1 MLTSFLTAIIAVF
14 LRFIVSLL
22 AGRWEE
28 FNNLILP
35 LDIAMWVTIAIFA
48 VFTALYAF
56 RYIKDV
62 FK

>member
-1 MLTSFLTAIIAVF
+1 MFTSFLMAIIVVF

-35 LDIAMWVTIAIFA
+35 MDIAMWVTIGLCII
-48 VFTALYAF
+48 FTALYAI
-56 RYIKDV
+56 RYISNI